1 VKTTKAKLCVEDD
14 ALDLPDPDHTK
25 TRPATSRHG
34 SLIIGLKKR

>member
-25 TRPATSRHG
+25 NSTRDIEARFADNRT
-34 SLIIGLKKR
+34 